1 MVETIAHLMGRIVTL
16 KIYPSAPD
24 AELVHQ
30 FLAENGIQTTI
41 QVDGVGGM
49 QPSSNFSVGVKLLI
63 DENDLE
69 KAQDLLQLV
78 K

>member
-1 MVETIAHLMGRIVTL
+1 MGRIVTL
-16 KIYPSAPD
+16 RIYPNVED

-30 FLAENGIQTTI
+30 FLAENNIQTTLQMEDI
-41 QVDGVGGM
+41 GGM
-49 QPSSNFSVGVKLLI
+49 QPSSNFTVGVKLLI

>member
-1 MVETIAHLMGRIVTL
+1 MGRIVTL
-16 KIYPSAPD
+16 RIYPNVED
-24 AELVHQ
+24 AELAHQ
-30 FLAENGIQTTI
+30 FLAENNIQTTLQMDDI
-41 QVDGVGGM
+41 GGM
-49 QPSSNFSVGVKLLI
+49 HPSSNFTVGVKLLI

>member
-1 MVETIAHLMGRIVTL
+1 MGRTVTL
-16 KIYPSAPD
+16 KIYPSVTD
-24 AELVHQ
+24 AELAHQ
-30 FLAENGIQTTI
+30 FLAENDIQTEI
-41 QVDGVGGM
+41 QVDDVGGM
-49 QPSSNFSVGVKLLI
+49 QPSLNFTIGVKLLI

>member
-1 MVETIAHLMGRIVTL
+1 MGRIVIL
-16 KIYPSAPD
+16 KIYPSVVD
-24 AELVHQ
+24 AELAHQ
-30 FLAENGIQTTI
+30 FLAENEIQTTV
-41 QVDGVGGM
+41 QVDDVGGM
-49 QPSSNFSVGVKLLI
+49 QPSLNFTVGVKLLI